1 MGAKKKKRS
10 TSARIKGKSAKPVSR
25 SARRKASKKKKPVA
39 AVLAVLNSDKLKE
52 LYATMVKCRMLAE
65 RVRFVQPSAQQLEP
79 AFSGLE
85 ATLVGA
91 GAHLLPQDCIALEH
105 SSFVASLIKGT
116 PLPLILARARD
127 HRNRTRATTLR
138 MDTIM
143 ALAEEMKGKG
153 AVTLMSCTHGEG
165 SLIFEPDAMARAAS
179 LKLPLVCLVESSFE
193 SRLESHGRQA
203 SGPYVGADSAFYPMI
218 PVDGCD
224 VVAVFRVTQ
233 EAIRRARE
241 GHGPAVIECITA
253 RESASTILS
262 AGKGQHER
270 HMAQDPLAF
279 MEKYLRRKDLWS
291 DQWSRSVV
299 AAFSGELDRAV
310 ASLDYPAEPD
320 VDFDNVYSADG
331 RSQRPA
337 AALPQQTVP
346 TA

>member
-1 MGAKKKKRS
+1 
-10 TSARIKGKSAKPVSR
+10 
-25 SARRKASKKKKPVA
+25 
-39 AVLAVLNSDKLKE
+39 
-52 LYATMVKCRMLAE
+52 
-65 RVRFVQPSAQQLEP
+65 
-79 AFSGLE
+79 
-85 ATLVGA
+85 
-91 GAHLLPQDCIALEH
+91 
-105 SSFVASLIKGT
+105 
-116 PLPLILARARD
+116 
-127 HRNRTRATTLR
+127 
-138 MDTIM
+138 M

-179 LKLPLVCLVESSFE
+179 LKLPMVCLVESSFE

-253 RESASTILS
+253 RGSASTILS